1 MKKAMRWFV
10 ALAVLTALFCCA
22 TALAEDSGTCGENL
36 TWVLDDAGTLTISG
50 TGEMYRYEWRGS
62 PFYKKDSVK
71 SVIIDDGVTSIGEYA
86 LECCGNLTSIT
97 LAESVTSIG

>member
-1 MKKAMRWFV
+1 
-10 ALAVLTALFCCA
+10 
-22 TALAEDSGTCGENL
+22 
-36 TWVLDDAGTLTISG
+36 
-50 TGEMYRYEWRGS
+50 MYRYEWRGS